1 MERLSKVAPFLFPPI
16 PKMTEKKAK
25 RHKMDFTDC
34 IKRVKKGKGILKKK
48 IAIKRGVRN
57 LLTPLFCLSGMDIPI
72 KLLLGYPKY
81 ALCYDD

>member
-34 IKRVKKGKGILKKK
+34 IKRVKNRKGNLKKK
-48 IAIKRGVRN
+48 IAKKRCQKSSD
-57 LLTPLFCLSGMDIPI
+57 TSFCLSGMDIPI